1 MNVHGKLASGIVLV
15 FLEFLAV
22 SSEAQTQ
29 TTGRIVGNIRD
40 EQGAI
45 IVAASVSAESLSNG
59 EKHTGVSDESGNY
72 ALASLSP
79 GSFEIRIAAVGFPTE
94 LFPNVAVNLGSTT
107 TLDVVLRIAQASVE
121 VTVDESPPL
130 VRTDS
135 AALGGTLDS
144 TTLSVMPL
152 PARNAGARLA

>member
-1 MNVHGKLASGIVLV
+1 MSMADSHLGLFWSFFSSSRFRLKHKPKP
-15 FLEFLAV
+15 LAV
-22 SSEAQTQ
+22 SW
-29 TTGRIVGNIRD
+29 
-40 EQGAI
+40 AI
-45 IVAASVSAESLSNG
+45 SVTSRELFVAASVSAESLSTG
-59 EKHTGVSDESGNY
+59 EKHTGISDESGNY

-79 GSFEIRIAAVGFPTE
+79 GSFEIRIAAVGFATE
-94 LFPNVAVNLGSTT
+94 LFPNVAVNLGSTA
-107 TLDVVLRIAQASVE
+107 TLDPVLRIAQASVE

-152 PARNAGARLA
+152 PLATFSSC